1 MARAAC
7 ADLTGGGPP
16 GQLFGG
22 GGGYGAGGRGG
33 VSAENT
39 AKNKKAVFTKTLL
52 IVNVKALITI
62 KPEKNPLISTM
73 CLCYAPWA
81 ICKFRHNGCF
91 SVRKIVR
98 SCSQ

>member
-1 MARAAC
+1 MARAAG

-39 AKNKKAVFTKTLL
+39 AENKKGKFTKTLL
-52 IVNVKALITI
+52 TLSVNSYIL
-62 KPEKNPLISTM
+62 KPSKGGKRNECNRLHKSFHRWSM
-73 CLCYAPWA
+73 C
-81 ICKFRHNGCF
+81 
-91 SVRKIVR
+91 
-98 SCSQ
+98 